1 MIEEVTNKKLGFSEG
16 NKLRE
21 ETQQEIAYDKGP
33 EKRIVFYEYSLS
45 ESNIVAGNQRIIDL

>member
-1 MIEEVTNKKLGFSEG
+1 MIEEVTNKKLGFSEE
-16 NKLRE
+16 NKLCE

-45 ESNIVAGNQRIIDL
+45 EL